1 MRLTYMLHYKWQ
13 VLIKK
18 LAGRLHFKLAE
29 AGFQSKYWKIN
40 GYAAHGYTKD
50 LNHSRLITFN
60 NTSQYKALYLLYFQ
74 L

>member
-1 MRLTYMLHYKWQ
+1 MWQ

-18 LAGRLHFKLAE
+18 LAGRLHLKLAE

-50 LNHSRLITFN
+50 INPSRLITFN
-60 NTSQYKALYLLYFQ
+60 NTSQYK
-74 L
+74 